1 MTRVYGTAESF
12 KVRRTVVEMLIDR
25 GYMVQSDD
33 ISSWSAE
40 MLLGQTFQDFEAEF
54 HTAPFSWKILGTHKL
69 RKSNANSLNQETI
82 KVRPV
87 PVIDKE
93 LIDKL
98 RVETQN
104 KETRPLDRIIYVIY
118 GREGKKLDSPNKTI
132 QARIDEAQRAN
143 GIIIEHFLVT
153 RLLINIT
160 RHVLVPK
167 HVLLSEMEKSVVLKE
182 YRCTEGQIPII
193 ESSDPMARYLG
204 LLPNDVV
211 RISRPSET
219 VGIYTTF
226 RICH

>member
-1 MTRVYGTAESF
+1 MTRVYGAAESF

-25 GYMVQSDD
+25 GYVVQSDD
-33 ISSWSAE
+33 TAPQSAD
-40 MLLGQTFQDFEAEF
+40 MLLNQTFQSFEEEF
-54 HTAPFSWKILGTHKL
+54 RTAPFSWKILGTHKL
-69 RKSNANSLNQETI
+69 RKSNANNYNQETI

-98 RVETQN
+98 KLETYN
-104 KETRPLDRIIYVIY
+104 RETRPLDRIIYVIY

-132 QARIDEAQRAN
+132 QMRINEAQRAN
-143 GIIIEHFLVT
+143 GIVIEHFVVT

>member
-1 MTRVYGTAESF
+1 M
-12 KVRRTVVEMLIDR
+12 RRTVVEMLIDR
-25 GYMVQSDD
+25 GYVVQSDD
-33 ISSWSAE
+33 TAPQSAD
-40 MLLGQTFQDFEAEF
+40 MLLNQTFQSFEEEF
-54 HTAPFSWKILGTHKL
+54 RTAPFSWKILGTHKL
-69 RKSNANSLNQETI
+69 RKSNANNYNQETI

-98 RVETQN
+98 KLETYN
-104 KETRPLDRIIYVIY
+104 RETRPLDRIIYVIY

-132 QARIDEAQRAN
+132 QMRINEAQRAN
-143 GIIIEHFLVT
+143 GIVIEHFVVT